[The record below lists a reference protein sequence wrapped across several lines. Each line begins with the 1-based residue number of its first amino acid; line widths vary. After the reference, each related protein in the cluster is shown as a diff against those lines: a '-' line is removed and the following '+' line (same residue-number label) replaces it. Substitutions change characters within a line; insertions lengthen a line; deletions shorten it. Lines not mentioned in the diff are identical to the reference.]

1 MPKVV
6 QGVFVAVILLALGA
20 GGMRL
25 IQDVE
30 KHVPADR
37 SAKIVGPASVEYA
50 GQYAA
55 FQAVVPGKDPAML
68 IYTWAVEPQCPI
80 AANQPLPSCRSTGK
94 PGEVQLDTVAGR
106 WRLSVAVSERFAK
119 AGQMVSIDV
128 FVPGSRS
135 RPEPAPAPNPA
146 PNPPPNPQPQPQP
159 LPQPDPT
166 PAARFAQFT
175 VDVRTWLTEVQSP
188 DKAAEALVIA
198 TGATEVA
205 ASLKTGSL
213 SRLSGLPLRIAV
225 ASEVLRNNNKV
236 HNTASW
242 SAFGQH
248 VNAAAGAAV
257 KAGQLNSAADWAE
270 FLQAFSDGLK

>member
-1 MPKVV
+1 MPKAI

-25 IQDVE
+25 MQDVE

-68 IYTWAVEPQCPI
+68 IYTWGVEPQCPI

-119 AGQMVSIDV
+119 TGQMVSIDV
-128 FVPGSRS
+128 SVPGGQRPFVPT
-135 RPEPAPAPNPA
+135 PAPSPAPN
-146 PNPPPNPQPQPQP
+146 PQPQP

-166 PAARFAQFT
+166 PVGRFAQFT
-175 VDVRTWLTEVQSP
+175 VDVRAWLSEVQSP
-188 DKAAEALVIA
+188 DKIAEASVIA

-205 ASLKTGSL
+205 ASLRTGSL
-213 SRLSGLPLRIAV
+213 SKLSGLPLRIAV

-236 HNTASW
+236 HNAAGW
-242 SAFGQH
+242 SAFGAR

-257 KAGQLNSAADWAE
+257 KAGQLNSAGDWAE